1 MTMLAETVLRSW
13 KTLNEVLNDLREDQL
28 KELIFWELD
37 HGKREDIVVRLH
49 QRFNK
54 LAVARERAELLAQI
68 K

>member
-1 MTMLAETVLRSW
+1 MTTLAETVLRSW

-28 KELIFWELD
+28 KELIFWELE

>member
-28 KELIFWELD
+28 KELIFWELE

-54 LAVARERAELLAQI
+54 LAVARERAGVLAQI